1 MPGHL
6 AAQEGAV
13 PHPEWGQHLLPDG
26 VLERRTRGPG
36 QQQPEKLEPGVGVGE
51 RRAGLRLQPPARQA
65 ASELAEGVVAELRV
79 VPAVVRD
86 VRETARVA
94 QQTPGRDLPCPTVGQ
109 RELRHPFDDR
119 SIQIEHRLAGV
130 PSGRQRDDR
139 GRDERLG
146 HRRQVE
152 HRLGCD
158 RRTGADVTD
167 AKPTRDDLLLAHH
180 RNGEAGHVVRVEKG
194 LDQRPQAFLH
204 APAKVP
210 RAHVPTLRRHPLA
223 TRVTIAPDSRR
234 AGLPSERRVAP
245 ADLDDLDAAVAGDT
259 AGPGRAGAAGA

>member
-13 PHPEWGQHLLPDG
+13 PHPEWGQDLLPDG
-26 VLERRTRGPG
+26 VLERRARGPG
-36 QQQPEKLEPGVGVGE
+36 QQQPEKLEPGIGVGE

-86 VRETARVA
+86 VGETARVA
-94 QQTPGRDLPCPTVGQ
+94 QQTPGCDLPCPTVGQ

-119 SIQIEHRLAGV
+119 SIQIEHRFAGV
-130 PSGRQRDDR
+130 PSGRQRHDR
-139 GRDERLG
+139 GRDEGLG

-158 RRTGADVTD
+158 RRTAADVTD
-167 AKPTRDDLLLAHH
+167 AEPTRDDLLVAHH
-180 RNGEAGHVVRVEKG
+180 RNGQACHVVRAEKG

-204 APAKVP
+204 APSKAP
-210 RAHVPTLRRHPLA
+210 RTHVHVPTLRRQ
-223 TRVTIAPDSRR
+223 
-234 AGLPSERRVAP
+234 RVAASASQATQEERLAQP
-245 ADLDDLDAAVAGDT
+245 RRSDW
-259 AGPGRAGAAGA
+259 R